1 MLLEIGGQ
9 NIELTDTLRL
19 YVERRVHFALSRFAP
34 RIKKAKIHIQDTN
47 RPRREPGKT
56 CQITVIL
63 PTGNVLVTDT
73 QDDLYVAIDRAAE
86 RAGQAVEREL
96 ARRRVM

>member
-1 MLLEIGGQ
+1 MLLEVGGQ

-34 RIKKAKIHIQDTN
+34 RIKKVKIHIQETN
-47 RPRREPGKT
+47 RPRRELGKT

-63 PTGNVLVTDT
+63 PIGTSLSQIPKTIFTSLSIVPHGALGKPLSENWSGG
-73 QDDLYVAIDRAAE
+73 A
-86 RAGQAVEREL
+86 
-96 ARRRVM
+96 